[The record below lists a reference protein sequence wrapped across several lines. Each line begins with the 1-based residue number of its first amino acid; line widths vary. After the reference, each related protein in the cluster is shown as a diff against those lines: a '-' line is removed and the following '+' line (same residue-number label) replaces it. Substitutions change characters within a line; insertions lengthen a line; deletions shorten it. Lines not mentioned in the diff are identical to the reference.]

1 MPDSRTDE
9 IAQRAARLLGSHRAR
24 DIDEAIRMAAEAL
37 GHERAVLPGHG
48 RVREHARAMALAA
61 LGEAGYAESV
71 RKVWEAAERLMTV
84 LVESMSDARVLL
96 VGRAAAGQIDGGVTV
111 HVRLY
116 TETDIGEVA
125 RTLVNFGY
133 GEPEFETAETRLGR
147 LSRLRLEDEG
157 IELVIT
163 RCLPHMAGGVEADL
177 FTGRPIE
184 TAELEEVRR
193 KLSPGNAER

>member
-1 MPDSRTDE
+1 MPDPRTDE
-9 IAQRAARLLGSHRAR
+9 IAQRAARLLETRRAR
-24 DIDEAIRMAAEAL
+24 DIDDAIRMAAEAL

-84 LVESMSDARVLL
+84 LVEAMPDARVLL
-96 VGRAAAGQIDGGVTV
+96 VGRAAQGLIDGGVTV

-116 TETDIGEVA
+116 AETGIGEIA
-125 RTLVNFGY
+125 RTLVDFGY
-133 GEPEFETAETRLGR
+133 DEPAFDTAETRLGR
-147 LSRLRLEDEG
+147 LSRLRLQDDG

-163 RCLPHMAGGVEADL
+163 RCLQHMAKGAEEDL
-177 FTGRPIE
+177 FTGRPIA
-184 TAELEEVRR
+184 TADLEQIRQ
-193 KLSPGNAER
+193 KLKSGKAES